1 MYLNNSYLML
11 LGFLKYCYQ
20 KIFKPKSLKDNVIGS
35 FVGIC
40 IVFSFIVLYLR
51 FFDLWKLNKFKWNK
65 KKKFQLTN

>member
-20 KIFKPKSLKDNVIGS
+20 KIFKPKSLKDNIIGS

-40 IVFSFIVLYLR
+40 IVFSLIVLYLN
-51 FFDLWKLNKFKWNK
+51 F
-65 KKKFQLTN
+65 LTYKN